1 MTEKT
6 VPRNLGNIS
15 WRNTTGLYIACGLLM
30 VTILILDL
38 SIPLG
43 VAMGVA
49 YIAAVLLSL
58 WSPYNKV
65 TVLVAVVCSIFVI
78 AALVYKP
85 AVTEMW
91 KVIFNRVLSLLA
103 IWVTALLGLQRKA
116 AEQKREKLL
125 REREMALEE
134 VRILRGFLPICA
146 SCKKIRNDQGSWVQI
161 EEYIRTHSEAEFSHG
176 ICQECAKKLYP
187 EFYKE

>member
-1 MTEKT
+1 MKEKT
-6 VPRNLGNIS
+6 ETRNLGNIS
-15 WRNTTGLYIACGLLM
+15 WNTSGLYVACGLLM

-38 SIPLG
+38 YISLG

-49 YIAAVLLSL
+49 YISAVLLSL

-65 TVLVAVVCSIFVI
+65 TILIAVICSIFVI
-78 AALVYKP
+78 GAFVYKP
-85 AVTEMW
+85 EITEMW
-91 KVIFNRVLSLLA
+91 KVIFNRVISLLA

-116 AEQKREKLL
+116 AEQKRVESL

-134 VRILRGFLPICA
+134 VRILRGILPICA
-146 SCKKIRNDQGSWVQI
+146 SCKKNRNDQGSWVQI
-161 EEYIRTHSEAEFSHG
+161 EEYIRDHSEAEFSHG

-187 EFYKE
+187 EFFKE